1 MDHLQCLGRAGTGA
15 TAYVFKAQSTDGKVC
30 AVKTSKLATDATTTK
45 QADNA
50 AMDGEFLRTLSGHPN
65 IVKLHRIIAAP
76 LPDAFLNLIPEV
88 DQAPF
93 KKTKRGGI
101 GGQSIA
107 SSWMTIHRTCSWLS
121 NESGNLTR
129 HARGSSCAYC
139 GACCRRASTCCRK
152 ASCIWT

>member
-93 KKTKRGGI
+93 KKTNRGGI
-101 GGQSIA
+101 RRPVDCLVMDYHPSNVFVAVERERTNNERYTGLIVSILRGLLSHAVERRPA
-107 SSWMTIHRTCSWLS
+107 SGP
-121 NESGNLTR
+121 EG
-129 HARGSSCAYC
+129 
-139 GACCRRASTCCRK
+139 
-152 ASCIWT
+152 